1 MCLYDPWKWMGIS
14 EVGTEGAV
22 LRGHL
27 QAGVLVGESGLETCR
42 RRSLE
47 GFPG

>member
-27 QAGVLVGESGLETCR
+27 QAGGICGCEKVLDSF
-42 RRSLE
+42 SLLN
-47 GFPG
+47 